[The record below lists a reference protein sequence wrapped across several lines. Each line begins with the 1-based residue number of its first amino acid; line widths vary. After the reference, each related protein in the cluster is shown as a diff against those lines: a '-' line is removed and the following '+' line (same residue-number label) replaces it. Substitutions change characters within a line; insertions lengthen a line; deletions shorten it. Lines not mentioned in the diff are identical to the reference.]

1 MLIVSYA
8 PPCRGARL
16 GDTILRN
23 RLFAALAIVPFLAA
37 ARPGMAWEE
46 KGHRMI
52 SRVAAESM
60 PADTPAFFKA
70 AASRLEYLGPEP
82 DRWRSG
88 AGPQLNAVN
97 GPDHFIDMEP
107 VVSAPLATDRYKF
120 IASIPTNAEATKHKL
135 TAEKIGFLPYR
146 IAELTQTLQSEWRD
160 WRKAKA
166 EDKSQIEQDIVYT
179 AGVLGHYVADGSNPH
194 HTTVHYNGWDEDYA
208 PNPNGYTTAAAERDL
223 KPNGFH
229 HRFEGPFVVTNVEAK
244 DIKPLVPQQK
254 PVTNLLADVW
264 AYLKVTNAEVRPLY
278 ELEKA
283 GAFKTG
289 GTTDPK
295 GLEFARQRMAAGAS
309 MLRDIWAS
317 AMAGVGRPRTAVKT
331 DAGS

>member
-1 MLIVSYA
+1 
-8 PPCRGARL
+8 
-16 GDTILRN
+16 
-23 RLFAALAIVPFLAA
+23 LFSALAILPLITA
-37 ARPGMAWEE
+37 ARPGLAWEE
-46 KGHRMI
+46 KGHRII

-60 PADTPAFFKA
+60 PADTPAFFKS

-88 AGPQLNAVN
+88 AGPQLTAVN
-97 GPDHFIDMEP
+97 GPDHFMDMEP
-107 VVSAPLATDRYKF
+107 VMSGPLPTDRYKF
-120 IASIPTNAEATKHKL
+120 IASITTNAEATKHNL
-135 TAEKIGFLPYR
+135 TAVKIGFLPYR

-166 EDKSQIEQDIVYT
+166 ADKPQIEQDIIYT

-229 HRFEGPFVVTNVEAK
+229 HRFEGPFVVSFIEAK
-244 DIKPLVPQQK
+244 DIKPLVAAPK
-254 PVTNLLADVW
+254 PVGNVLTDVW
-264 AYLKVTNAEVRPLY
+264 AYLKTTNAEVRQLY
-278 ELEKA
+278 ELEKK
-283 GAFKTG
+283 GGFKTG
-289 GTTDPK
+289 GTADPN
-295 GLEFARQRMAAGAS
+295 GLKFARARLAAGAS

-317 AMAGVGRPRTAVKT
+317 AMTGVRRSRAAVKAN
-331 DAGS
+331 AGS